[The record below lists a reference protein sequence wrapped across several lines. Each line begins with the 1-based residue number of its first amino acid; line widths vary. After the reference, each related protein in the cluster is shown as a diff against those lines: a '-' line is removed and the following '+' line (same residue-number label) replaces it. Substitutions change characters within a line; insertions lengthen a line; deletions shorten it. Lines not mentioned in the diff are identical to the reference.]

1 MSETNL
7 PPPPFSPIITLGAS
21 SIIDAPIEK
30 VWDVLVDFPSYGEWN
45 DMVYAVKMRV
55 DIPVLTNYS
64 RHAQK
69 IVDEHKKPLDSQ
81 IPQEGRHLLMEVHI
95 PPTSDRSHKTTS
107 HAFELITNV
116 DHAAHRVC
124 WVSTYPRW
132 FIEAVRWQT
141 LSPVDGEEGK
151 TKYESREVFRGI
163 GSWILR
169 WFLAGG
175 LQQGFDACAQGLKRR
190 AEQVHQT

>member
-45 DMVYAVKMRV
+45 DMV
-55 DIPVLTNYS
+55 
-64 RHAQK
+64 HAQT

-81 IPQEGRHLLMEVHI
+81 ILQEGRHLLMEVHI
-95 PPTSDRSHKTTS
+95 PPTSDRSHKPTS